1 MDAALASI
9 AHRSAL
15 ITFNDAAHRYT
26 YNGECVNS
34 SVSEIARSISVPFDS
49 SKAASRCGA
58 KKREQW
64 TGDANCTDQQLVD
77 AWKANGIAA
86 SDAGTRLHA
95 QIEHCIKMRSGKS
108 SDGCTLCPIIKRW
121 LTDCIPAEYTLTFP
135 ELRIAGTVCPG
146 DDRLIAGTIDLLSY
160 DTRGGAWT
168 IWDWKR
174 GSVSDSGG
182 EYDTLGLRTRMT
194 KKMIYSIQLCLYA
207 KILYQSYG
215 INVTSKYIVHTVE
228 GTQPEVIECDR
239 RAEALAMIAALMRC

>member
-15 ITFNDAAHRYT
+15 LTFDGRAHRYT
-26 YNGECVNS
+26 YDGERVKS
-34 SVSEIARSISVPFDS
+34 SVSEIARSISVSFDS

-64 TGDANCTDQQLVD
+64 TGDANCTDQQLMD

-95 QIEHCIKMRSGKS
+95 QIEHRIKTRTRKS
-108 SDGCTLCPIIKRW
+108 SDDCTLCPIISQW
-121 LTDCIPAEYTLTFP
+121 LTDYIPAEYTLTFP
-135 ELRIAGTVCPG
+135 ELRIAGTVCSG

-160 DTRGGAWT
+160 DTRDGTWT

-182 EYDTLGLRTRMT
+182 EYDTLGLRVRMT
-194 KKMIYSIQLCLYA
+194 KRMIYSIQLSLYA
-207 KILYQSYG
+207 KILQQSYG

-228 GTQPEVIECDR
+228 GTQPDVIECDQ
-239 RAEALAMIAALMRC
+239 RAEELALIAALMRC